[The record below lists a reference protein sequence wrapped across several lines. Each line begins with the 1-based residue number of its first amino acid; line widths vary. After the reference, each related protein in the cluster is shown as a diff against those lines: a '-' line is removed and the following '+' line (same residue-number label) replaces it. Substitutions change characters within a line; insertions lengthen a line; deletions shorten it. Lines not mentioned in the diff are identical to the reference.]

1 MPLPG
6 RPFDTMLPAGR
17 SIGAREEGIELRTED
32 CPFVIPAFPA
42 GRFAEEAAETP
53 AEFADRN
60 AGPCTPLLARSC
72 AIVCESSGR
81 PGFFARADCRAEN
94 GTAPGAGVERVTTE
108 RLRAAGDGKCA
119 LTAPRTPRTLRCVG
133 VTAAVELTRPEAID
147 RTEEPLS
154 DARATDCEFTNVE
167 RGTAVIAPAT
177 RWFAKWIPPTFPV
190 LRIVL
195 LIITVFL
202 MLMLVMN
209 TRLQRNPGK
218 NGSPKPSGNH
228 PIGAPNPKPK
238 KKFDP
243 PTKPTK
249 AGAKNGRA
257 KNGPGHQPQKPPT
270 NAQRP

>member
-1 MPLPG
+1 
-6 RPFDTMLPAGR
+6 ML
-17 SIGAREEGIELRTED
+17 
-32 CPFVIPAFPA
+32 AFPA

-60 AGPCTPLLARSC
+60 AGPCTPFLARSC

-108 RLRAAGDGKCA
+108 RLRTAGDGRCA
-119 LTAPRTPRTLRCVG
+119 FTAPRTPRTLRRVG
-133 VTAAVELTRPEAID
+133 VIAAVEVTRAEAID
-147 RTEEPLS
+147 RTAEPLRA
-154 DARATDCEFTNVE
+154 ARATDREFTNVE

-177 RWFAKWIPPTFPV
+177 CWFTKWMPPTFP
-190 LRIVL
+190 LFRIVRFT
-195 LIITVFL
+195 ITVFL

-209 TRLQRNPGK
+209 TWLAKKPGK
-218 NGSPKPSGNH
+218 KGSPKPSGNH

-243 PTKPTK
+243 PTKPTR

-257 KNGPGHQPQKPPT
+257 KNGPGHQPQNPPT
-270 NAQRP
+270 NSQRP